1 MYKEF
6 IDRLEKIKI
15 EFSLISEVKS
25 FTKKLAQWGDDYHTR
40 ALSILDISDIED
52 RLKRLQAGVKE
63 FSAMTKD
70 LKKAQEIGGNMLKEL
85 EREAKSLGVSVKD
98 IKEYTDLKT
107 QLGYLKGSMTKVVS
121 ELKIAKK
128 LIK

>member
-15 EFSLISEVKS
+15 EFSLISEVKG
-25 FTKKLAQWGDDYHTR
+25 FTKKIDKWNTYYHSSF
-40 ALSILDISDIED
+40 AVLDISDIED

-63 FSAMTKD
+63 FSAMTKQM
-70 LKKAQEIGGNMLKEL
+70 KKAQEIGGNMLKEL
-85 EREAKSLGVSVKD
+85 EREAKGLGVSVKE
-98 IKEYTDLKT
+98 IKEYTNLKT
-107 QLGYLKGSMTKVVS
+107 VLGKIKNTMTEVQAN
-121 ELKIAKK
+121 LKIAKK